1 MRLPVST
8 CEGGPLPGQSESGD
22 HYCQQHQKAT
32 ILRDKRDI
40 NTINTTNNTIVI
52 RNFDIIRKLASVSA
66 MSGGLARTE
75 GDVRAIPLHI
85 GRTGDHDDDETE
97 CDEND
102 SNVADGDVRRC
113 EGDPA
118 TYWQNR

>member
-1 MRLPVST
+1 M
-8 CEGGPLPGQSESGD
+8 
-22 HYCQQHQKAT
+22 

-40 NTINTTNNTIVI
+40 NTINTTNNTTLI

>member
-1 MRLPVST
+1 MST
-8 CEGGPLPGQSESGD
+8 CEGGPLPGQSESGE

-40 NTINTTNNTIVI
+40 NTINTTNNTTLI

-66 MSGGLARTE
+66 MSGGLERTE
-75 GDVRAIPLHI
+75 GDVRETPLHI

-102 SNVADGDVRRC
+102 IVMMLM
-113 EGDPA
+113 EM
-118 TYWQNR
+118 